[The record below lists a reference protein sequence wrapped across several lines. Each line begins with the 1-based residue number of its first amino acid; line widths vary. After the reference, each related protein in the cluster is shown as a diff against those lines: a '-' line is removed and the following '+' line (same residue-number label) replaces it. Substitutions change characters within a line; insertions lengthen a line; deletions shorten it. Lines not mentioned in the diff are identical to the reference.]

1 MAVARLG
8 FSSCFSSSRDNVRL
22 WKKSLTCRALDSPVC
37 ERGRRLRWEA
47 ELRSRGSEPRP
58 RASRPAHAPPTPRP
72 LTCAASP

>member
-58 RASRPAHAPPTPRP
+58 ARPAPPTPRP